1 MSQTNYEKLIDIAEA
16 ALFVVG
22 AVAMIVVAGT
32 VL

>member
-16 ALFVVG
+16 APFAVG
-22 AVAMIVVAGT
+22 VVAMIAVAGT